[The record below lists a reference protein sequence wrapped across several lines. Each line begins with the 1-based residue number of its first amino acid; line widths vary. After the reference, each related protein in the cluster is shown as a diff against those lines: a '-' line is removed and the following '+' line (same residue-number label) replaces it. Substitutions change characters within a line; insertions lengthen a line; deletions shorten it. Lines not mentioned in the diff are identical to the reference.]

1 MSISNKHYAHRN
13 VEKITGGG
21 VKNMDKMMTQLF
33 HTKQIKEA
41 KRRMALQ
48 ENKRISM
55 CKIDKKTESKK
66 ILLTKQ

>member
-1 MSISNKHYAHRN
+1 
-13 VEKITGGG
+13 
-21 VKNMDKMMTQLF
+21 MDKMMTQLF

>member
-1 MSISNKHYAHRN
+1 MHIEMWK
-13 VEKITGGG
+13 KLPGG

>member
-1 MSISNKHYAHRN
+1 M
-13 VEKITGGG
+13 EKITGGG
-21 VKNMDKMMTQLF
+21 EKKMDKMMTQLF

>member
-1 MSISNKHYAHRN
+1 
-13 VEKITGGG
+13 
-21 VKNMDKMMTQLF
+21 MDKMMTQLF

-41 KRRMALQ
+41 KGRMALQ

-55 CKIDKKTESKK
+55 CKIDKKTESIK